1 MNYEEALEYIHGTY
15 KFGSKL
21 GLDNIKTLLKKLG
34 NPEKNLKVIHVAGTN
49 GKGSVCSMLQ
59 SVLSAAG
66 YKTGLYTSPYIQ
78 RFNERIRIG
87 EDVIPDDDLA
97 IMTAE
102 VKVAVEAMLAEGLAH
117 PTEFEIVTAIGFL
130 YFARE
135 KVDVLVLEVGLGGR
149 GDSTNVIDQPLV
161 SVITPVDY
169 DHMEYLGNTLA
180 AIAGEKAGIIKS
192 KCPVVVGL
200 QEEEAFEVIKMKADD
215 MEAPLVRGIPDELEV
230 HESSLHGQMFS
241 AVLGSQRYE
250 KISVS
255 LPGLHQVD
263 NCLVALRVL
272 QVLEE
277 RKHCFIPEK
286 ALREG
291 LETVRWMGRLEILRQ
306 DPLFILDGAHNLAG
320 ARTLAKSIHMLL
332 PEQSVTLLTGMMADK
347 DVRGFLRIIL
357 PYVHRVVVT
366 RPDNPRAMNP
376 FDLGSLIEETFGQQ
390 MEKVV
395 IQPSIEKAVDEALAL
410 TPEEGAVICA
420 GSLYMLGSVRHWVLE
435 GVKSE

>member
-21 GLDNIKTLLKKLG
+21 GLDNINNLLKKLG

-59 SVLSAAG
+59 SVLTTAG

-87 EDVIPDDDLA
+87 EEMIPDEDLA
-97 IMTAE
+97 ELTAE
-102 VKVAVEAMLAEGLAH
+102 VKVAVDAMLSEGLTH
-117 PTEFEIVTAIGFL
+117 PTEFEVVTAIGFL
-130 YFARE
+130 YFERVQ
-135 KVDVLVLEVGLGGR
+135 VDILVLEVGLGGR
-149 GDSTNVIDQPLV
+149 GDSTNVIDQPLTA
-161 SVITPVDY
+161 VITPVDY

-180 AIAGEKAGIIKS
+180 AIAGEKAGIIKTH
-192 KCPVVVGL
+192 CPVVVGQ
-200 QEEEAFEVIKMKADD
+200 QELEALEVIEEQAKALK
-215 MEAPLVRGIPDELEV
+215 APLVRGIAEELEV
-230 HESSLHGQMFS
+230 HESSLHGQVFS
-241 AVLGSQRYE
+241 AVLGGRRYDR
-250 KISVS
+250 INVS

-263 NCLVALRVL
+263 NCIIALMVL

-277 RKHCFIPEK
+277 KQLLSIPEE
-286 ALREG
+286 ALRKG
-291 LETVRWMGRLEILRQ
+291 LATVHWMGRLEILQQ

-332 PEQSVTLLTGMMADK
+332 PEQSVTFLTGMMADK

-366 RPDNPRAMNP
+366 KPDNPRAMDP
-376 FDLGSLIEETFGQQ
+376 EKLGGLIVETFGQQ
-390 MEKVV
+390 LEKVV
-395 IQPSIEKAVDEALAL
+395 VEPNIEKAVEEALAL
-410 TPEEGAVICA
+410 TPEQGAVICA
-420 GSLYMLGSVRHWVLE
+420 GSLYMLGSVRQWILE
-435 GVKSE
+435 GRKV

>member
-21 GLDNIKTLLKKLG
+21 GLDNIKTLLKRLG

-59 SVLSAAG
+59 SVLTTAG

-87 EDVIPDDDLA
+87 EEMISDDALADL
-97 IMTAE
+97 TAE
-102 VKVAVEAMLAEGLAH
+102 VKEAVDAMLSEGLTH
-117 PTEFEIVTAIGFL
+117 PTEFEVVTAIGFL
-130 YFARE
+130 YYARE
-135 KVDVLVLEVGLGGR
+135 QVDILVLEVGLGGR
-149 GDSTNVIDQPLV
+149 GDSTNVIDQPLAA
-161 SVITPVDY
+161 VITPVDY

-180 AIAGEKAGIIKS
+180 AIAGEKAGIIKAHCS
-192 KCPVVVGL
+192 VVVG
-200 QEEEAFEVIKMKADD
+200 QQDPEALKVIVEKAEAL
-215 MEAPLVRGIPDELEV
+215 EAPLVRGIAEELEV
-230 HESSLHGQMFS
+230 HESSLHGQVFS
-241 AVLGSQRYE
+241 AVLGGRHYE
-250 KISVS
+250 RIKVS

-263 NCLVALRVL
+263 NCLVALMVL

-277 RKHCFIPEK
+277 KQLLSIPEE
-286 ALREG
+286 ALRKG
-291 LETVRWMGRLEILRQ
+291 LATVHWMGRLEILQQ

-366 RPDNPRAMNP
+366 KPDNPRAMDP
-376 FDLGSLIEETFGQQ
+376 DKLGGLIIETFGQQ

-395 IQPSIEKAVDEALAL
+395 VEPNIEKAVEEALAV
-410 TPEEGAVICA
+410 TPEQGAVICA
-420 GSLYMLGSVRHWVLE
+420 GSLYMLGSVRHWILE
-435 GVKSE
+435 GRKV

>member
-1 MNYEEALEYIHGTY
+1 MNYEEAMEYIHGTY

-21 GLDNIKTLLKKLG
+21 GLDNIKTLLQKLG

-59 SVLSAAG
+59 SVLTAAG

-78 RFNERIRIG
+78 LFNERIRIG
-87 EDVIPDDDLA
+87 EDMISDDDLA
-97 IMTAE
+97 EMTAE
-102 VKVAVEAMLAEGLAH
+102 VKAAVEVMLAEGLTH
-117 PTEFEIVTAIGFL
+117 PTEFEVVTAIGFL

-135 KVDVLVLEVGLGGR
+135 KVDILVLEVGLGGR
-149 GDSTNVIDQPLV
+149 GDSTNVIDHPLV

-180 AIAGEKAGIIKS
+180 AIAGEKAGIIKPC
-192 KCPVVVGL
+192 CPLVVGL
-200 QEEEAFEVIKMKADD
+200 QEEEALEVILKKA
-215 MEAPLVRGIPDELEV
+215 EELKVPLVRGIAEELEV
-230 HESSLHGQMFS
+230 HESSLHGQVFS
-241 AVLGSQRYE
+241 AVLGGRHYE
-250 KISVS
+250 RINVS

-263 NCLVALRVL
+263 NCLVTLRVL

-277 RKHCFIPEK
+277 NKHVSISEE
-286 ALREG
+286 ALRKG
-291 LETVRWMGRLEILRQ
+291 LATVRWMGRLEIVQQ

-347 DVRGFLRIIL
+347 DARGFLRIIL

-366 RPDNPRAMNP
+366 KPDNPRAMDP
-376 FDLGSLIEETFGQQ
+376 DELGRLIEETFGRH
-390 MEKVV
+390 MERVV
-395 IQPSIEKAVDEALAL
+395 VEPNIEKAVEAALAL
-410 TPEEGAVICA
+410 TPVQGAVICA

-435 GVKSE
+435 GRKR